1 MISYKEQRRSYKEQA
16 DAKRAQASRAA
27 RDAETEKALVASMD
41 TSIQEAKTRL
51 SLLDVDTGQG

>member
-16 DAKRAQASRAA
+16 DAKRASRAA